1 MKLLKYILIAIVFAA
16 TTGEAFGQAKVLSGK
31 VTEMFGTTA
40 EPMIGVN
47 VNILNSQNRSLG
59 GTVTNLTVFITF
71 RSRMRTI

>member
-47 VNILNSQNRSLG
+47 VNILNSQNLS
-59 GTVTNLTVFITF
+59 
-71 RSRMRTI
+71 